1 LIGVKLVIRTHN
13 ISQVLPDLIGASVT
27 LGGWVNSIRRLGKLS
42 FVELRDFSGMIQL
55 SFVSGVTAPELMQLV
70 AELGPEAVMV
80 VTGIV
85 RARPMKRNGGP
96 ENSLEIEVSHA
107 EVLNQPE
114 SLPFAVANDTP
125 VPGKLKLEHRT
136 LYLRRERLQRNIIL
150 RSRIFQFVRGWLID
164 RGFHEI
170 DTPVLFKTTVG
181 GAREFI
187 VPTRSHPG
195 KFYVLRQ
202 SPQQLKQMLMAS
214 GIDKYFQ
221 ICKLFH
227 DTHARSQRQLEFTA
241 LDLEVAFAAESDVVT
256 LVQEL
261 ICDLVGA
268 VAPQLVVSQPVP
280 QLNHA
285 DCIDRFGC
293 DEPDLRFAIESSKV
307 DELYLV
313 RIPYRLVQVHGPDL
327 ARQFQKENIKQAGQ
341 ICVGPDGLTA
351 GELIDDLRSIDW
363 QDQLT
368 ETRVGDV
375 ILFLTG
381 NERAIS
387 DAVQAG
393 RDWIPAHLNSFEWN
407 KDLSLL
413 WTQRQPLFKQEPDGR
428 WKIRH
433 QAFTAPVNPAQLE
446 GTDPDLAGALGRE
459 YVLSCNGAGLGGGS
473 ARIVTAELQRRVFR
487 LDGMSETEIDF
498 YFGPLLRAL
507 ASGAPPHAGATLS
520 LDALIRLLAG
530 EEHVS
535 EVIPFPKLGNGL
547 DPLTGAPDLLT
558 DDILKEFGLAGLS

>member
-1 LIGVKLVIRTHN
+1 MIRTHS

-80 VTGIV
+80 VTGTV
-85 RARPMKRNGGP
+85 RERPMKRSGGP
-96 ENSLEIEVSHA
+96 ANSLEIEVSHA
-107 EVLNQPE
+107 EVFNQPE
-114 SLPFAVANDTP
+114 SLPFAVATDTP
-125 VPGKLKLEHRT
+125 VPSKLKLEHRT

-241 LDLEVAFAAESDVVT
+241 LDLEVAFAAESDIVT
-256 LVQEL
+256 LVQTL
-261 ICDLVGA
+261 ICELVGA
-268 VAPQLVVSQPVP
+268 VAPQLVVSQPIP

-285 DCIDRFGC
+285 DCTHRFGC

-307 DELYLV
+307 ASDELYLV
-313 RIPYRLVQVHGPDL
+313 RIPYRLVQAHGPDL

-341 ICVGPDGLTA
+341 LCVGPDGSSA
-351 GELIDDLRSIDW
+351 GDLVRELRSIDW
-363 QDQLT
+363 QAQLT
-368 ETRVGDV
+368 ETRFGDV
-375 ILFLTG
+375 ILFLIG

-387 DAVQAG
+387 DAVEASRAWIAG
-393 RDWIPAHLNSFEWN
+393 HLNQLEWN
-407 KDLSLL
+407 KELSFL
-413 WTQRQPLFKQEPDGR
+413 WTQCQPLFKQEPTDR

-446 GTDPDLAGALGRE
+446 RADPDLAGALGRE

-473 ARIVTAELQRRVFR
+473 ARIVTAELQRRVFQ

-498 YFGPLLRAL
+498 HFGPLLRAL

-520 LDALIRLLAG
+520 LDSLIRLLAG
-530 EEHVS
+530 EQHVS

-547 DPLTGAPDLLT
+547 DPLTGAPDRLT